1 MRIVYRGIYA
11 KIHIYIYEDSVEKK
25 NQNSYTFIIPKI
37 VTVTLMSN
45 EKCCER
51 FFLIIVPISKNSLVT
66 NYI

>member
-11 KIHIYIYEDSVEKK
+11 KIHIYMRIVLKKK

-51 FFLIIVPISKNSLVT
+51 IFLIIVPISKNSLDT

>member
-1 MRIVYRGIYA
+1 MRIVL
-11 KIHIYIYEDSVEKK
+11 KKK

-51 FFLIIVPISKNSLVT
+51 IFLIIVPISKNSLDT

>member
-1 MRIVYRGIYA
+1 MRIVL
-11 KIHIYIYEDSVEKK
+11 KKK

-37 VTVTLMSN
+37 VIVTLMSN